1 MIRTL
6 VCELV
11 SWHCLLLLAM
21 VAPLTPVSAAE
32 VRNHAGRRLGPVPA
46 LAAPIAFNTPAA
58 DLVLANLQIMPVDSP
73 WNEDITRR
81 PIHPDSARIMA
92 RISADLGK
100 RRTLRVFP
108 EMNFV
113 LVPDDQPLVPI
124 RFVEYPD
131 ESDYLGG
138 KPPIATWP
146 IPAAWPIETWP
157 SGRPAHEA
165 LASWQRDAGTV
176 GGDRHAII
184 VQPGKQRFFETW
196 QTRLSDGT
204 PAWQA
209 SNGVIFPLDQD
220 VLRPA
225 GATSADAA
233 GLPMFPAL
241 IRFDECERGVI
252 EHALR
257 VIVKRS
263 RAEYIFPASHFA
275 SPVTRKDPDFA
286 SYPAMGQRVRLKSTV
301 AIPARWSKQSR
312 AVAQA
317 LKTYGALVA
326 DNGGFF
332 SVSATP
338 DDRFPANCFRDVE
351 GLTLDQF
358 EVIVTTGP
366 GEGLRAAH
374 PPKPAVPPTH

>member
-1 MIRTL
+1 MRFALLLISL
-6 VCELV
+6 SIQL
-11 SWHCLLLLAM
+11 CLLLASAHAVVL
-21 VAPLTPVSAAE
+21 SAAE
-32 VRNHAGRRLGPVPA
+32 VRNHAGRRLGPVPV
-46 LAAPIAFNTPAA
+46 LVAPVAFNTPQA
-58 DLVLANLQIMPVDSP
+58 DAVLANMQIMPVDSP
-73 WNEDITRR
+73 WNEDITRL
-81 PIHPDSARIMA
+81 PVHPDSERIMQ
-92 RISADLGK
+92 RIRDDFGK

-113 LVPDDQPLVPI
+113 LVPDQQPLVPI
-124 RFVEYPD
+124 RFVDYPD
-131 ESDYLGG
+131 ESDFFGG
-138 KPPIATWP
+138 SSPIATWP
-146 IPAAWPIETWP
+146 IPPALPVEGWPA
-157 SGRPAHEA
+157 SRPAREP
-165 LASWQRDAGTV
+165 LATWQRDPGGV

-184 VQPGKQRFFETW
+184 VQPGRRRIFETW
-196 QTRLSDGT
+196 QTRLTDAQ

-209 SNGVIFPLDQD
+209 SNGAIFPLDSN

-225 GATSADAA
+225 GKTSGDAA

-241 IRFDECERGVI
+241 IRYDECERGVI

-257 VIVKRS
+257 IIVKRS
-263 RAEYIFPASHFA
+263 RREYIYPATHFA
-275 SPVTRKDPDFA
+275 SPISAKDRDFA
-286 SYPAMGQRVRLKSTV
+286 SYPAMGQRVRLKASV

-338 DDRFPANCFRDVE
+338 DERFPEGCFREVE
-351 GLTLDQF
+351 TLGIDQF

-366 GEGLRAAH
+366 TEGPRAGSPAPKAH
-374 PPKPAVPPTH
+374 GPIR